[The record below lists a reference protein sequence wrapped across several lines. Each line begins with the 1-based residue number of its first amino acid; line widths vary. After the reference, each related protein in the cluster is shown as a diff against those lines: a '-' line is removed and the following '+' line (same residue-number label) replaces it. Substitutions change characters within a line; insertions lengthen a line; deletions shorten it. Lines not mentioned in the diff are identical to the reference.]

1 MAQVSIV
8 VPVYEVEKYIRKCI
22 ESIQAQTFSDFELIL
37 VDDGSKD
44 ASGRICDEYAKKDK
58 RIRVIHKENGGLSD
72 ARNTGIKLA
81 NSDYLMFVDS
91 DDYID
96 KNMLECLYKNIIE
109 SNSDIAVCNFMYL
122 YEEDKEK
129 NFSTTIKKE
138 ILDAKEIYQH
148 RKNEKNYGVWTVA
161 WNKLYK
167 AELFE
172 KIRFRTG
179 KFHEDEFLANEI
191 YKLNIKIS
199 TIPEVLYYYRQR
211 ENSIMSQNNFNKNL
225 DLIEAYQERIQ
236 DYIKENSEFEEAYR
250 VLIYS
255 LEYLAKCEIKNMNEK
270 EKKRFYKLRERS
282 ICISKTLQNYNFSL
296 VKKISLIGIQI
307 APCTVF
313 RIAVK
318 FRKILENSI

>member
-1 MAQVSIV
+1 
-8 VPVYEVEKYIRKCI
+8 
-22 ESIQAQTFSDFELIL
+22 
-37 VDDGSKD
+37 
-44 ASGRICDEYAKKDK
+44 
-58 RIRVIHKENGGLSD
+58 
-72 ARNTGIKLA
+72 
-81 NSDYLMFVDS
+81 MFVDS
-91 DDYID
+91 DDYIEI
-96 KNMLECLYKNIIE
+96 KHVGMSIYKNIIE

-236 DYIKENSEFEEAYR
+236 NYIKENSEFEEAYR

-270 EKKRFYKLRERS
+270 EKKRFYKLRERT